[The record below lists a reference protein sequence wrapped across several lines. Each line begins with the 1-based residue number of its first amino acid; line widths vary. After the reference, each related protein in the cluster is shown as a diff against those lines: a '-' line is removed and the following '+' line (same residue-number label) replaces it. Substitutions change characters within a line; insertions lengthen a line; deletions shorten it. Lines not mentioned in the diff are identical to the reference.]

1 MFRDRADA
9 AERLAR
15 ALKRYRGRPGL
26 LVLAVP
32 RGGLPVGAVLARELG
47 ADLDVVLTKKIG
59 HPHNPEFAIGAVSL
73 TGADVDLDV
82 LRREGV
88 DPEYAVREAER
99 LREVLRERYRLYRGD
114 AKPPAVR
121 GRTVILTDDGV
132 ATGRTLAAAVALLK
146 EDGAAR
152 VVVAVPVGP
161 PDSIAALR
169 EKADEVVCL
178 ETPGDFMAIGQYY
191 RNFDQVS
198 DEEAVALLRGAVRS

>member
-9 AERLAR
+9 AGRLAR
-15 ALKRYRGRPGL
+15 ALKHFRGRPDL

-32 RGGLPVGAVLARELG
+32 RGGLPVGALLARELG
-47 ADLDVVLTKKIG
+47 AGLDVVLTKKIG

-73 TGADVDLDV
+73 TGAEVDLDV

-88 DPEYAVREAER
+88 DPNYAVREAER

-114 AKPPAVR
+114 AKPPEVR

-132 ATGRTLAAAVALLK
+132 ATGRTLAAAVSWLR
-146 EDGAAR
+146 EEGAAR

-161 PDSIAALR
+161 PDAVARLR
-169 EKADEVVCL
+169 EIADEVVCL
-178 ETPGDFMAIGQYY
+178 ETPDDFMAIGQYY
-191 RNFDQVS
+191 RDFDQVP
-198 DEEAVALLRGAVRS
+198 DEEAVALLRGAARR